1 MTFRFF
7 SPAIL
12 AALFATNAAQAAQI
26 HIEGAAEAVGVYE
39 LSAGARLAE
48 GLLLARPNADAYLL
62 GTSLERPQ
70 ALQAQV
76 RLRAGLQYGAAQ
88 LAESADAG

>member
-12 AALFATNAAQAAQI
+12 AVLFAATAVQAAQI
-26 HIEGAAEAVGVYE
+26 HIEGATEAAGVYE
-39 LSAGARLAE
+39 LNAGARLAD

-62 GTSLERPQ
+62 GTSPCRPGW
-70 ALQAQV
+70 
-76 RLRAGLQYGAAQ
+76 RRIRPPAGRPS
-88 LAESADAG
+88 SAPHD